1 MKITFLYYEFEKFSS
16 IIKAACCRSAE
27 THPYQ
32 EIHGIFIKIFADI
45 GKEIHNQPLE

>member
-16 IIKAACCRSAE
+16 IIKSACCRITE

-32 EIHGIFIKIFADI
+32 EIHGIFHKISADI
-45 GKEIHNQPLE
+45 GYKMHNQPQE